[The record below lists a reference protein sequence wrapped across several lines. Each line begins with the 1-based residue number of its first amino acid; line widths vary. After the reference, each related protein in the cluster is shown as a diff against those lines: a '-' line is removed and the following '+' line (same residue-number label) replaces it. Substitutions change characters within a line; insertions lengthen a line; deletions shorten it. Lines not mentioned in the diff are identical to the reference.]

1 MNEPAPERSQNPG
14 CLRCHQLDK
23 FQRVEAVIRSERSTG
38 VVRGRAPGRFGYDVP
53 VSARVVQTSA
63 LARDLARPV
72 MPRSATWP
80 VVVLGGAGLL
90 AAWNLQ
96 RAMMAPGEAAAWFGA
111 LFFAIV
117 AVGSGA
123 VLRTRRRDE
132 QVMGP
137 VVEGAIRLWRW
148 SWYCRRCAVVSVLTP
163 AGSTTVNGR
172 VLAPALIELSRKTRW
187 QPRSAGRPPVT
198 DAAR

>member
-1 MNEPAPERSQNPG
+1 M
-14 CLRCHQLDK
+14 
-23 FQRVEAVIRSERSTG
+23 
-38 VVRGRAPGRFGYDVP
+38 
-53 VSARVVQTSA
+53 
-63 LARDLARPV
+63 
-72 MPRSATWP
+72 
-80 VVVLGGAGLL
+80 L

-96 RAMMAPGEAAAWFGA
+96 RALMAPGEAAAWFGA

-123 VLRTRRRDE
+123 VLRARRRDV

-187 QPRSAGRPPVT
+187 QPRGTGRQPVT
-198 DAAR
+198 EAAR